1 VILDD
6 EIQLFQDDDVKKERK
21 KNWRMKIM
29 KIKTF
34 IFLFLIC
41 KKMVKMKMND

>member
-21 KNWRMKIM
+21 NNWRMKIM

-34 IFLFLIC
+34 IFFIFDL
-41 KKMVKMKMND
+41 